1 MSHDIRQQMFAQYST
16 KTNNSTEKAF
26 KTDANI
32 PCTNH
37 SASYTDHQSLNS
49 QNRPRSKTRKTRK
62 LGLPT
67 GLQSF
72 KKRSQVPHITMKLV
86 LILAFAFSLGISLTM
101 SAEKIP
107 EREER
112 NAPTLDDDHS
122 DTYRS
127 ASF

>member
-1 MSHDIRQQMFAQYST
+1 MISDNRCLHSST

-37 SASYTDHQSLNS
+37 SASYTDHQFKF
-49 QNRPRSKTRKTRK
+49 SKQTAEDKKDKEDT
-62 LGLPT
+62 LIPT
-67 GLQSF
+67 ELQSF
-72 KKRSQVPHITMKLV
+72 KKRSQVPHITMKLI

-107 EREER
+107 QREKR
-112 NAPTLDDDHS
+112 DAPTLDDDHS
-122 DTYRS
+122 DTYGS